1 MERALKAW
9 HLVLLAILCLSAS
22 MAKAETVEITDD
34 HGGLVTS
41 YVSQWSQLASQGV
54 KVRIAGPC
62 ASACTVLTGYIP
74 RKDICVTPNGSL
86 GFHQATAQ
94 FATDI
99 LLQAYPQDIRDWIDK
114 HGGLTWQLIWL
125 QAPDIY
131 HYFKKCPPTPGR
143 TS

>member
-1 MERALKAW
+1 MKAW
-9 HLVLLAILCLSAS
+9 QFISLVILCVCTS

-41 YVSQWSQLASQGV
+41 YVSQWAQFASQKA

-86 GFHQATAQ
+86 GFHQATMQ

-99 LLQAYPQDIRDWIDK
+99 LLKVYPQDIRD
-114 HGGLTWQLIWL
+114 
-125 QAPDIY
+125 
-131 HYFKKCPPTPGR
+131 
-143 TS
+143 